1 MIVASAIIGGF
12 NDFISKRAYVCR
24 QELFDLDGV
33 VGVLKGVRGR
43 TFDIV
48 YDLFFT
54 DKRIVAAIL
63 IHPADFNDIY
73 RKTDLGKVLL
83 GGSAQE
89 WAVKRRSLD
98 LIESRRSASANKTV
112 DEILA
117 LHWSNLEIAYE
128 NISYV
133 TVGRGLLKKSLKFAV
148 KNPPGKTFS
157 FSLEESQIAEA
168 EELVKKVLP
177 GKAR

>member
-1 MIVASAIIGGF
+1 L
-12 NDFISKRAYVCR
+12 
-24 QELFDLDGV
+24 EGV
-33 VGVLKGVRGR
+33 VGALKGVRGR
-43 TFDIV
+43 TFDTV

-54 DKRIVAAIL
+54 DKRVIAAIL
-63 IHPADFNDIY
+63 IHPSDFNDIY

-83 GGSAQE
+83 GGSPQE
-89 WAVKRRSLD
+89 WAVKKRSLN
-98 LIESRRSASANKTV
+98 LIESRRSAFANKTI

-117 LHWSNLEIAYE
+117 LHWSNLEIDYE

-133 TVGRGLLKKSLKFAV
+133 TVGKGLLKKSLKFAV
-148 KNPPGKTFS
+148 KNPPGKKFS

-177 GKAR
+177 GKTK